1 MFFED
6 FAPHFNAL
14 NQVLQTTVHKPNP
27 ASEAVSSDPRKHFV
41 TNEKIY
47 YIYEELVYLV
57 KCNISRNSHIT

>member
-14 NQVLQTTVHKPNP
+14 DQGLQTTVHKPYP
-27 ASEAVSSDPRKHFV
+27 AREAVSPDPRKHFV

-47 YIYEELVYLV
+47 YIYEKLVYLV
-57 KCNISRNSHIT
+57 KCNISCDSHIT